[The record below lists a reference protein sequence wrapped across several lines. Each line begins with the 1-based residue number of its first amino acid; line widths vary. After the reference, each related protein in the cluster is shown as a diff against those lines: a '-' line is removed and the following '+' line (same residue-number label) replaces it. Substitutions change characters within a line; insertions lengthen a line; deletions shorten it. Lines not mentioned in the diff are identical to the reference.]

1 MWDSPAG
8 KMGGRRCA
16 RLFLTWSQSGFVT
29 WKNYFSLCLD
39 FPERKQGLQLV
50 SMAAVLPW
58 IQSGWKI
65 LLLDCVRG
73 DFRHAHICSI
83 LEDYINC
90 QAKGNKVHCSD
101 TAGKRKHI
109 LMCSSPETYLCFN
122 FPNLVLLG
130 SSPANFLCNISLTWA
145 SSSSALCLFVAGM
158 NCKGWKPVLRIF
170 HNSWWWGGLRA
181 AKRVTYICQ
190 LQSWNR

>member
-1 MWDSPAG
+1 MRESPAG
-8 KMGGRRCA
+8 KTGGRRCA
-16 RLFLTWSQSGFVT
+16 HLFLTSSQSRFVT

-39 FPERKQGLQLV
+39 FPKRKQGLQLV

-73 DFRHAHICSI
+73 DFRPAHICSI
-83 LEDYINC
+83 LEDYMNC
-90 QAKGNKVHCSD
+90 QAKGNKVHSSD
-101 TAGKRKHI
+101 TAGKKNHI

-122 FPNLVLLG
+122 FPNVGLLD
-130 SSPANFLCNISLTWA
+130 SSPANFLYNISLMWA

-158 NCKGWKPVLRIF
+158 NCEGWKHV
-170 HNSWWWGGLRA
+170 
-181 AKRVTYICQ
+181 
-190 LQSWNR
+190 